1 MTGVLR
7 SMPKVKDG
15 EIKNLSQPKRE
26 FISALKKVS
35 QRIEKPKSSPKPSQ
49 T

>member
-1 MTGVLR
+1 
-7 SMPKVKDG
+7 VKMMAKQID
-15 EIKNLSQPKRE
+15 IKKLSTTKRE

-35 QRIEKPKSSPKPSQ
+35 QGIEKPKSSPAPSK